1 MESGQN
7 LATAPPRTPARKGV
21 TSQTAAY
28 FLCFTLVGVLSAM
41 LGPSLLVLAER
52 SGGAPGDLGLLFTVD
67 SFGSVCGSLLAGW
80 LLGRFA
86 THLQAALALAGII
99 ALMLILPLLTRPAA
113 LLPAWWALGL
123 CKTFLIVTVNTLL
136 VRERRGTVGPFMNV
150 ADFFLG
156 LGSLLMPVAI
166 ALSLRATGH
175 LVPAY
180 WAGAVLAVILL
191 VWLLRML
198 PGPSATVDRPRAPD
212 SSDRRQRW
220 VLPLVAA
227 MLFVYVGAEISFAGW
242 LPAYVADR
250 GLTDATAD
258 AAYFTAL
265 FWIAVT
271 AGRLLWAPLAGRYAP
286 ERLLTVAFTGCA
298 AVLTVL
304 FGLASPTLA
313 SITAGTIA
321 FGLFM
326 APVFP
331 SAFTLLEKRVG
342 VSGKASA
349 VCLCT
354 ASVGAMFFPWLVG
367 SLLIF

>member
-1 MESGQN
+1 MED
-7 LATAPPRTPARKGV
+7 LATAAPPARAKRGI

-28 FLCFTLVGVLSAM
+28 FLCFTLVGVLSAT
-41 LGPSLLVLAER
+41 LGPSLLALAER
-52 SGGAPGDLGLLFTVD
+52 SGSTPAGLSLLFTAD

-86 THLQAALALAGII
+86 THLQAVLALVGII
-99 ALMLILPLLTRPAA
+99 ALMPVIPLLTGRAA

-156 LGSLLMPVAI
+156 VGSLLMPVAI
-166 ALSLRATGH
+166 AQSLRNTGH
-175 LVPAY
+175 LASAY
-180 WAGAVLAVILL
+180 WAGAALAVMLL
-191 VWLLRML
+191 VWLWTLL
-198 PGPSATVDRPRAPD
+198 PGPSVTADRACATEG
-212 SSDRRQRW
+212 SGGRQAW

-227 MLFVYVGAEISFAGW
+227 MLFLYVGAEISFAGW
-242 LPAYVADR
+242 IPTYVADR
-250 GLTDATAD
+250 GLTHATAD
-258 AAYFTAL
+258 ASYFTAL
-265 FWIAVT
+265 FWGAIT
-271 AGRLLWAPLAGRYAP
+271 AGRLLWAPLAARYAP
-286 ERLLTVAFTGCA
+286 ERLLAAAFTGCV
-298 AVLTVL
+298 AVLAVL
-304 FGLASPTLA
+304 FGLTSPVLGWVV
-313 SITAGTIA
+313 AGTVA

-367 SLLIF
+367 RLFLT

>member
-1 MESGQN
+1 M
-7 LATAPPRTPARKGV
+7 ATAPSPPSVTKGV
-21 TSQTAAY
+21 TSQTTAY

-52 SGGAPGDLGLLFTVD
+52 SGGTPADLSLLFTVD

-80 LLGRFA
+80 LLGRFP
-86 THLQAALALAGII
+86 THLQAALALACLI
-99 ALMLILPLLTRPAA
+99 ALMLTLPLLTGRAVM
-113 LLPAWWALGL
+113 LPAWWALGL

-166 ALSLRATGH
+166 ALSLRATGQ

-180 WAGAVLAVILL
+180 WAGAVLAVVLL

-198 PGPSATVDRPRAPD
+198 PGPTVTVDRPRTGSGGD
-212 SSDRRQRW
+212 TRQAW

-227 MLFVYVGAEISFAGW
+227 MLFLYVGAEISFAGW
-242 LPAYVADR
+242 IPTYVADR
-250 GLTDATAD
+250 GLTHETAD

-286 ERLLTVAFTGCA
+286 ERLLAAAFAGSA
-298 AVLTVL
+298 AVLAAL
-304 FGLASPTLA
+304 FGLGAPTLGSVA
-313 SITAGTIA
+313 VGTVV

-367 SLLIF
+367 RLLIF